1 MGRRYLAGLLLAV
14 TALAGCAV
22 VQKPIPATS
31 ALFENKEKTVAVALE
46 KLPEPNQVMLGAQGI
61 LDYAINRA
69 NAKAI
74 VDRLQ
79 KQDFSKVS
87 GLPKEF
93 VQGLE
98 SRQIKVVM
106 IEEPIDTES
115 LGKFTEGSGD
125 GVALRDYRPLARKY
139 KADKLLLVS
148 AASLGTVRS
157 YYGFLPL
164 TPPTAY
170 ISLTGQLVDLST
182 NKLEWYEK
190 VENRNA
196 AKGDWDQAPEYE
208 NLMGAVDEGTRA
220 ATSQLRGAFF
230 VDQPAPAAP
239 KVTGTAAAGSA
250 Q

>member
-1 MGRRYLAGLLLAV
+1 M
-14 TALAGCAV
+14 
-22 VQKPIPATS
+22 
-31 ALFENKEKTVAVALE
+31 
-46 KLPEPNQVMLGAQGI
+46 
-61 LDYAINRA
+61 
-69 NAKAI
+69 
-74 VDRLQ
+74 
-79 KQDFSKVS
+79 
-87 GLPKEF
+87 
-93 VQGLE
+93 
-98 SRQIKVVM
+98 
-106 IEEPIDTES
+106 
-115 LGKFTEGSGD
+115 
-125 GVALRDYRPLARKY
+125 ALRDYRPLARKY

-196 AKGDWDQAPEYE
+196 AKGDWDEGPEYE

-239 KVTGTAAAGSA
+239 KVSFLTTGA
-250 Q
+250 QG